1 MKSKKS
7 TRRRRIVATQKHK
20 SKSGKRHVSRKTRK
34 SRSVRG
40 GNISTGALVGTTALV
55 GTGAYITYQQYQ
67 QHQKRTEITH
77 ANLKKT
83 EITRALEAFNTLRL
97 ETLVDVIDTFSE
109 FLHDAESI
117 IKFIQRKFVNIEF
130 KTILKPNDFMLYQFS
145 GFNLYSLQGDLKID
159 SDDDDDKKLK
169 NVLYQ
174 MVLWFIADCSFAIYH
189 IVKSIQEQNI
199 WKITKELISTVYNM
213 IQYYLLNN
221 NKNQFIQNYSV
232 TYENVLQ
239 FTKQNAA
246 GGYRHDNQNT
256 HTPEEEANMLY
267 DEYAKY
273 FTAPRTMCFNV

>member
-7 TRRRRIVATQKHK
+7 MRRRRIVATQKHK

-40 GNISTGALVGTTALV
+40 GQISTGALVGTTALV

-67 QHQKRTEITH
+67 KHKKRNEIM
-77 ANLKKT
+77 
-83 EITRALEAFNTLRL
+83 RALEAFKELPISD
-97 ETLVDVIDTFSE
+97 LVDVIETFKD
-109 FLHDAESI
+109 FLHDAQSI
-117 IKFIQRKFVNIEF
+117 KNLMSKYVPAQFLN
-130 KTILKPNDFMLYQFS
+130 ILKPNDFMPYKFS

-174 MVLWFIADCSFAIYH
+174 MVLWFIADCSFATYH

-199 WKITKELISTVYNM
+199 WIITKDLISTVYNM
-213 IQYYLLNN
+213 IQYYLQNN

-239 FTKQNAA
+239 FTKFDKEA
-246 GGYRHDNQNT
+246 GIRRRVNQNT

-267 DEYAKY
+267 EEYAKY
-273 FTAPRTMCFNV
+273 FTAPRTMCFKV